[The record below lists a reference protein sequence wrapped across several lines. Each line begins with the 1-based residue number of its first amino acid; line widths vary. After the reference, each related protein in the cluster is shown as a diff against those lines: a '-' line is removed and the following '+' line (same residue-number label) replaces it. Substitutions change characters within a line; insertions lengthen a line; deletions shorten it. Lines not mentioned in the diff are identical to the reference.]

1 MKLQRKKRK
10 LDVMGRGNT
19 KKESVFPRTG
29 ILGTCLKKATL
40 EYLAAKFL
48 EFSQFGCLT

>member
-29 ILGTCLKKATL
+29 ILGT
-40 EYLAAKFL
+40 
-48 EFSQFGCLT
+48 FGCKVSGIFSIWVSDLNRGLF